1 LGSAAVGFLIGAG
14 VGLVV
19 AHIVNETQRTGEG
32 KLENYI
38 GLPLVVGAF
47 TFFTIFVA
55 MGD

>member
-38 GLPLVVGAF
+38 GLPLVLGSF
-47 TFFTIFVA
+47 TYFTIFVA